1 MNWTLISITADVIR
15 SHLEF
20 YFALV
25 NLRLK
30 HAIRKYGFVLKF
42 YQDSILRF
50 DGELFKTEPSS
61 NYQHKDVNALGIYK
75 EQPFVTGSGYG
86 SESEPLIRQTRKRKS
101 WIILQSNGT

>member
-1 MNWTLISITADVIR
+1 VNWTLISITADVIR

-86 SESEPLIRQTRKRKS
+86 SDTANKKTE
-101 WIILQSNGT
+101 ILDYSSSNGR